1 MASVRLGRVAAV
13 IPAFNEAA
21 SIGRVVR
28 GIRRAR
34 IADRVY
40 VVDDG
45 SRDGTAMVARKAGAR
60 VIRHRR
66 NSGVGSAIRDGYRA
80 ALRARFG
87 VVLVMGGDDQDRPEE
102 AGRLLAAIARGAD
115 FAQGSRWLPGGR
127 TVNIPVFRRLG
138 TTLYSLAFSLVSGRR
153 MTDATNGF
161 RAVRARVLLAVN
173 LGREWLD
180 RYELEPYLLFKA
192 VNLGFR
198 VREVPVTKRYHA
210 DGRSWTRMRPLL
222 DWWSI
227 FRPLVLLG
235 TGIRD

>member
-1 MASVRLGRVAAV
+1 LTEKMRVAAV
-13 IPAFNEAA
+13 IPAFNEEAN
-21 SIGRVVR
+21 IGRVVR

-34 IADRVY
+34 VAERVY

-45 SRDGTAMVARKAGAR
+45 SRDSTAAVARRAGAL

-66 NSGVGSAIRDGYRA
+66 NTGVGSAIRDGYRA
-80 ALRARFG
+80 ALKARFA

-102 AGRLLAAIARGAD
+102 ARRLLGEIGRGAD

-127 TVNIPVFRRLG
+127 TVNIPLFRRLG
-138 TTLYSLAFSLVSGRR
+138 TTLYSAVFSVVAGRR

-161 RAVRARVLLAVN
+161 RAVRSRILEAVDLAR
-173 LGREWLD
+173 GWLD
-180 RYELEPYLLFKA
+180 RYELEPYLLMKA
-192 VNLGFR
+192 VKLGFR
-198 VREVPVTKRYHA
+198 VREVAVTKRYHV

-227 FRPLVLLG
+227 FRPLLLLA